1 MLPESRARYE
11 RDKKAKTRDRALLN
25 IYRLIRRN
33 GWHTLT
39 LAHQQAIIRDDRTL
53 VKISA
58 DEVVDNPLKKRR
70 GWNEDDE
77 GDPELM

>member
-11 RDKKAKTRDRALLN
+11 RDKKAKTRDRLLLN
-25 IYRLIRRN
+25 IYRLIHRH
-33 GWHTLT
+33 GWD
-39 LAHQQAIIRDDRTL
+39 AITSVHRAAITRDNRTL
-53 VKISA
+53 VKLRG

-77 GDPELM
+77 GDLELM